1 MPSSFDMTRRAALH
15 FLAGAPVLASTV
27 SASAASANAAPVAPS
42 YAVTTPIHI
51 HSLSLRVRDLE
62 NMTAF
67 YSAVIGLDVLS
78 VEPDQTILGKDGKPL
93 INLIKRP
100 NDELDDPRTSG
111 LYHTAFLMPT
121 REDLG
126 RWLIMA
132 YMNGVPFTGFS
143 DHRVSEALYLNDPE
157 GNGIEIYADRPH
169 QGWEWRDNRV
179 IMGSYQLDL
188 DNLVEGLPHDG
199 TLPYSA
205 PSGFRIGHIHMRVGD
220 TQLAQDF
227 YVKASGLDLTALIRD
242 DSAAFFS
249 NGRYHHHIGA
259 NIWHSRNAGQRPQN
273 MSGLEDAAFSIKPE
287 LMDGLRQRLKTHGS
301 DIRETADMLETLDPW
316 GTRIRF
322 VAS

>member
-1 MPSSFDMTRRAALH
+1 MPSSFDMTRRAALN
-15 FLAGAPVLASTV
+15 FLAGAPVLVNT
-27 SASAASANAAPVAPS
+27 ASAKAAPLAPS

-67 YSAVIGLDVLS
+67 YSAVIGLDVLIA
-78 VEPDQTILGKDGKPL
+78 EPGHTTLGKDGKPL
-93 INLIKRP
+93 INLINRP
-100 NDELDDPRTSG
+100 NDELDDPTTAG
-111 LYHTAFLMPT
+111 LFHTAFLMPS

-157 GNGIEIYADRPH
+157 GNGIEVYADRPH
-169 QGWEWRDNRV
+169 QDWEWRDNRI
-179 IMGSYQLDL
+179 IMGSQQLDL
-188 DNLVEGLPHDG
+188 DNLVDGLPHDG
-199 TLPYSA
+199 DLPYSA

-227 YVKASGLDLTALIRD
+227 YVKASGLDLTALIGN

-259 NIWHSRNAGQRPQN
+259 NIWQSHNAGQRPQN
-273 MSGLEDAAFSIKPE
+273 MSGLEDAAFSIQPG
-287 LMDGLRQRLKTHGS
+287 LMDGLRGRLKTHGS
-301 DIRETADMLETLDPW
+301 DIAESGNTLETLDPW
-316 GTRIRF
+316 GTKIRF
-322 VAS
+322 IAG

>member
-1 MPSSFDMTRRAALH
+1 MDPSFDMTRRAALH
-15 FLAGAPVLASTV
+15 FLAAAPVLANSVT
-27 SASAASANAAPVAPS
+27 AGAAPVAPS

-62 NMTAF
+62 KMTYF
-67 YSAVIGLDVLS
+67 YNAVIGLDVLS
-78 VEPDQTILGKDGKPL
+78 AEPGQTTLGKDGKTLVTL
-93 INLIKRP
+93 IRRP
-100 NDELDDPRTSG
+100 DDEVDDPTTAG
-111 LYHTAFLMPT
+111 LYHTAFLMPS
-121 REDLG
+121 RADLG
-126 RWLIMA
+126 RWLIKA

-157 GNGIEIYADRPH
+157 GNGIEVYAARPH
-169 QGWEWRDNRV
+169 QGWEWRDDRI

-199 TLPYSA
+199 DLPYSA
-205 PSGFRIGHIHMRVGD
+205 PSGFRIGHVHMRVGD

-227 YVKASGLDLTALIRD
+227 YVKATGLDLTALIRD

-273 MSGLEDAAFSIKPE
+273 MSGLEDAAFSIQPG

-301 DIRETADMLETLDPW
+301 DIAESGNTIETLDPW
-316 GTRIRF
+316 GTKIRF
-322 VAS
+322 IAS